1 VSSDDSDSIYWNNGH
16 RINKFMFMV
25 MVQVCGMVRIM
36 VRGMD
41 RVRVLV
47 KFMVMVRVVDNVK
60 LRSKPMRVG
69 RKILKENVT
78 VPMTGVLFSTTI
90 TVSESWSNSMILS
103 ASYKD
108 DMPESWPFCSQSWE
122 AGWTYS
128 HATNRN
134 RIR

>member
-1 VSSDDSDSIYWNNGH
+1 
-16 RINKFMFMV
+16 
-25 MVQVCGMVRIM
+25 
-36 VRGMD
+36 
-41 RVRVLV
+41 
-47 KFMVMVRVVDNVK
+47 
-60 LRSKPMRVG
+60 
-69 RKILKENVT
+69 
-78 VPMTGVLFSTTI
+78 
-90 TVSESWSNSMILS
+90 MILS